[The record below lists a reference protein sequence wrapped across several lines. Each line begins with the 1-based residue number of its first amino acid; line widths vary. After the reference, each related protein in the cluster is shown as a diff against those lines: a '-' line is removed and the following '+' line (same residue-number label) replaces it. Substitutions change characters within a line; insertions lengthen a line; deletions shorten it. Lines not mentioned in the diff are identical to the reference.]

1 MTNRFAQLGGLTAS
15 MLAITAAAHAD
26 VKLNDNFSV
35 AGYAAGSYRNLD
47 KADVDSFDIDAA
59 KISFLGSF
67 SPVSGVASVYYN
79 PFLDDSE
86 SSETTLLDIY
96 ATYDFGNGHSVTGG
110 KFLSWL
116 GFEAFDIPNMYQI
129 SYANGDFLGAIP
141 AYHSGL
147 KYNYTSSAW
156 SAGAAVLDAVYG
168 TLSKADGEVG
178 DNVGYEA
185 FVSYTGVPG
194 LTLWAGLAYQTDG
207 DEYWGAAQ
215 EVFTVD
221 FWASYQ
227 INKQL
232 LVAGE
237 YVTKDSYSTDGEN
250 WLLFL
255 NYMPTEKFYTV
266 FRLSGEDIDN
276 GPSFT
281 KFTIAP
287 GYNVT
292 SNLVVRA
299 EVSFYDYDDYELDKD
314 TFVGVQAV
322 FKF

>member
-1 MTNRFAQLGGLTAS
+1 MTNRFAQFGGLTAS
-15 MLAITAAAHAD
+15 LFALAATAQAD
-26 VKLNDNFSV
+26 VKLNENFSV

-47 KADVDSFDIDAA
+47 KADVDTFDIDAA
-59 KISFLGSF
+59 KISFLAGF

-79 PFLDDSE
+79 PSLDQSE
-86 SSETTLLDIY
+86 SSDVTLLDVY
-96 ATYDFGNGHSVTGG
+96 ATYDFGNGSSLTGG

-129 SYANGDFLGAIP
+129 TYANGDFLGAIP

-147 KYNYTSSAW
+147 KYNYTSTAW
-156 SAGAAVLDAVYG
+156 SAGVAVLDAVYG

-178 DNVGYEA
+178 DNVGYEG

-194 LTLWAGLAYQTDG
+194 LTLWAGFAYQTEGEIKWVD
-207 DEYWGAAQ
+207 Q
-215 EVFTVD
+215 EVFTLD

-227 INKQL
+227 INEQL
-232 LVAGE
+232 LVAAE
-237 YVTKDSYSTDGEN
+237 YVTKDSYTTDGSN
-250 WLLFL
+250 WLVLL
-255 NYMPTEKFYTV
+255 NYAVNDKFYSV
-266 FRLSGEDIDN
+266 FRFSGEDIDN

-281 KFTIAP
+281 KFTVAP

-292 SNLVVRA
+292 ANLTVRA
-299 EVSFYDYDDYELDKD
+299 EVSFYDYDDYDFNRD
-314 TFVGVQAV
+314 TFIGVQGV